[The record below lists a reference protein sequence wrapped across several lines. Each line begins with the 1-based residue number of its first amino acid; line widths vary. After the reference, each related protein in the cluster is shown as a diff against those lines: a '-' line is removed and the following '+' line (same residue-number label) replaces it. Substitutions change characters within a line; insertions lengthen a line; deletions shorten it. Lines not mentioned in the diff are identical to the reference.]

1 MKRLIAILAAI
12 MMMTVA
18 VSCGSAGKNGGQND
32 AKAPAKQEESVEP
45 EASAEQEEAP
55 VEEEASS
62 EQEEEATAEQG
73 TAAAALEAAA
83 DGTAVAAQEA
93 ATEVA
98 ATTAQEAAAEEAA
111 SATEEAS
118 QEQEDMYAEAVK
130 SLFGAGGPLFG
141 VLPEGTN
148 IDEIA
153 GGPLFGVLPE
163 GTNIDEMVGT
173 SREQMGQADQ
183 EIRQVLDEVAE
194 KAQNDSIDP
203 NVQQDTLE
211 EYAEALLE
219 RILGSADF
227 EKDDPLPFASLD
239 EYLEVYDGI
248 KNLEDDYI
256 RERNAGS
263 MEAGDVQI
271 VASNS
276 LADEEIDEDQAR
288 RLACVIQNNYR
299 MDEENQLRL
308 VSSSEDVVLFT
319 HQKDQDGNY
328 LVTDAEFAEKGENYD
343 SSIQA
348 LNLKMDDPSDELQED
363 LEASRIMV
371 AYDLKEYLEEHP
383 EVKGIEFEGEIRT
396 AEELDEI
403 MIDRLS
409 KLYEED

>member
-98 ATTAQEAAAEEAA
+98 ATTAQEAAAGEAA

-118 QEQEDMYAEAVK
+118 PEQEDMYAEAVK
-130 SLFGAGGPLFG
+130 SLFG
-141 VLPEGTN
+141 
-148 IDEIA
+148 A

-328 LVTDAEFAEKGENYD
+328 IVTDAEFAEKGENYD

>member
-1 MKRLIAILAAI
+1 MKRLIAILAVI

-98 ATTAQEAAAEEAA
+98 ATTAQEAVAGEAA

-118 QEQEDMYAEAVK
+118 PEQEDMYAEAVK
-130 SLFGAGGPLFG
+130 SLFG
-141 VLPEGTN
+141 
-148 IDEIA
+148 A

-239 EYLEVYDGI
+239 EYLEVYNGI

-256 RERNAGS
+256 REHNAES

-328 LVTDAEFAEKGENYD
+328 IVTDAEFAEKGENYE

-371 AYDLKEYLEEHP
+371 AYDLKKYLEEHP

>member
-98 ATTAQEAAAEEAA
+98 ATTAQEAVAGEAA

-118 QEQEDMYAEAVK
+118 PEQEDMYAEAVK
-130 SLFGAGGPLFG
+130 SLFG
-141 VLPEGTN
+141 
-148 IDEIA
+148 A

-328 LVTDAEFAEKGENYD
+328 IVTDAEFAEKGENYD

>member
-1 MKRLIAILAAI
+1 MKRLIAILVAI

-83 DGTAVAAQEA
+83 DGTDVAAQEA

-98 ATTAQEAAAEEAA
+98 ATTAQEAAAGEAA

-118 QEQEDMYAEAVK
+118 PEQEDMYAEAVK
-130 SLFGAGGPLFG
+130 SLFG
-141 VLPEGTN
+141 
-148 IDEIA
+148 A

-371 AYDLKEYLEEHP
+371 AYDLKKYLEEHP

>member
-1 MKRLIAILAAI
+1 MKRLIAILVAI

-98 ATTAQEAAAEEAA
+98 ATTAQEAVAGEAA

-118 QEQEDMYAEAVK
+118 PEQEDMYAEAVK
-130 SLFGAGGPLFG
+130 SLFG
-141 VLPEGTN
+141 
-148 IDEIA
+148 A

>member
-98 ATTAQEAAAEEAA
+98 ATTAQEAVAGEAA

-118 QEQEDMYAEAVK
+118 PEQEDMYAEAVK
-130 SLFGAGGPLFG
+130 SLFG
-141 VLPEGTN
+141 
-148 IDEIA
+148 A

>member
-1 MKRLIAILAAI
+1 MKRLIAILAVI

-62 EQEEEATAEQG
+62 EQKEEATAEQG

-98 ATTAQEAAAEEAA
+98 ATTAQEAVAGEAA

-118 QEQEDMYAEAVK
+118 PEQEDMYAEAVK
-130 SLFGAGGPLFG
+130 SLFG
-141 VLPEGTN
+141 
-148 IDEIA
+148 A

>member
-98 ATTAQEAAAEEAA
+98 ATTAQEAAAGEAA

-118 QEQEDMYAEAVK
+118 PEQEDMYAEAVK
-130 SLFGAGGPLFG
+130 SLFG
-141 VLPEGTN
+141 
-148 IDEIA
+148 A

-239 EYLEVYDGI
+239 EYLEVYNGI

-256 RERNAGS
+256 REHNAES

-328 LVTDAEFAEKGENYD
+328 IVTDAEFAEKGENYD

-371 AYDLKEYLEEHP
+371 AYDLKKYLEEHP

>member
-130 SLFGAGGPLFG
+130 SLFG
-141 VLPEGTN
+141 
-148 IDEIA
+148 A

-328 LVTDAEFAEKGENYD
+328 IVTDAEFAEKGENYD

>member
-83 DGTAVAAQEA
+83 DGTDVAAQEA

-98 ATTAQEAAAEEAA
+98 ATTAQEAAAGEAA

-118 QEQEDMYAEAVK
+118 PEQEDMYAEAVK
-130 SLFGAGGPLFG
+130 SLFG
-141 VLPEGTN
+141 
-148 IDEIA
+148 A

-239 EYLEVYDGI
+239 EYLEVYNGI

-256 RERNAGS
+256 REHNAES

-328 LVTDAEFAEKGENYD
+328 IVTDAEFAEKGENYE

-371 AYDLKEYLEEHP
+371 AYDLKKYLEEHP

>member
-98 ATTAQEAAAEEAA
+98 ATTAQEAVAEEAA

-118 QEQEDMYAEAVK
+118 PEQEDMYAEAVK
-130 SLFGAGGPLFG
+130 SLFG
-141 VLPEGTN
+141 
-148 IDEIA
+148 A

-239 EYLEVYDGI
+239 EYLEVYNGI

>member
-118 QEQEDMYAEAVK
+118 PEQEDMYAEAVK
-130 SLFGAGGPLFG
+130 SLFG
-141 VLPEGTN
+141 
-148 IDEIA
+148 A

>member
-1 MKRLIAILAAI
+1 MKRLIAILAVI

-148 IDEIA
+148 IDE
-153 GGPLFGVLPE
+153 
-163 GTNIDEMVGT
+163 MVGT

-256 RERNAGS
+256 REHNAES

>member
-1 MKRLIAILAAI
+1 MKRLIAILAVI

-118 QEQEDMYAEAVK
+118 PEQEDMYAEAVK
-130 SLFGAGGPLFG
+130 SLFG
-141 VLPEGTN
+141 
-148 IDEIA
+148 A

-239 EYLEVYDGI
+239 EYLEVYNGI

-256 RERNAGS
+256 REHNAES

>member
-98 ATTAQEAAAEEAA
+98 ATTAQEAAAEEAV
-111 SATEEAS
+111 SAAEEAS
-118 QEQEDMYAEAVK
+118 PEQEDIYAEAVK
-130 SLFGAGGPLFG
+130 SLFG
-141 VLPEGTN
+141 
-148 IDEIA
+148 A

>member
-98 ATTAQEAAAEEAA
+98 ATTAQEAAAGEAA

-118 QEQEDMYAEAVK
+118 PEQEDMYAEAVK
-130 SLFGAGGPLFG
+130 SLFG
-141 VLPEGTN
+141 
-148 IDEIA
+148 A

-239 EYLEVYDGI
+239 EYLEVYNGI

-256 RERNAGS
+256 REHNAES

-328 LVTDAEFAEKGENYD
+328 IVTDAEFAEKGENYE

-371 AYDLKEYLEEHP
+371 AYDLKKYLEEHP

>member
-45 EASAEQEEAP
+45 EASAEQEEVP
-55 VEEEASS
+55 VEEEAPAEQGTAVMAQ
-62 EQEEEATAEQG
+62 EQEAPAEQG
-73 TAAAALEAAA
+73 TAATALEADAA
-83 DGTAVAAQEA
+83 GTAVAAQEA

-130 SLFGAGGPLFG
+130 SLFG
-141 VLPEGTN
+141 
-148 IDEIA
+148 A

>member
-98 ATTAQEAAAEEAA
+98 ATTAQEAVAEEAA

-118 QEQEDMYAEAVK
+118 PEQEDMYAEAVK
-130 SLFGAGGPLFG
+130 SLFG
-141 VLPEGTN
+141 
-148 IDEIA
+148 A

-299 MDEENQLRL
+299 IDEENQLRL

-328 LVTDAEFAEKGENYD
+328 IVTDAEFAEKGENYD

>member
-98 ATTAQEAAAEEAA
+98 ATTAQEAAAEEAT

-130 SLFGAGGPLFG
+130 SLFG
-141 VLPEGTN
+141 
-148 IDEIA
+148 A

-239 EYLEVYDGI
+239 EYLEVYNGI

-256 RERNAGS
+256 REHNAES

>member
-83 DGTAVAAQEA
+83 DGTDVAAQEA

-98 ATTAQEAAAEEAA
+98 ATTAQEAAAGEAA

-118 QEQEDMYAEAVK
+118 PEQEDMYAEAVK
-130 SLFGAGGPLFG
+130 SLFG
-141 VLPEGTN
+141 
-148 IDEIA
+148 A

>member
-83 DGTAVAAQEA
+83 DGTDVAAQEA

-98 ATTAQEAAAEEAA
+98 ATTAQEAVAEEAA

-118 QEQEDMYAEAVK
+118 PEQEDMYAEAVK
-130 SLFGAGGPLFG
+130 SLFG
-141 VLPEGTN
+141 
-148 IDEIA
+148 A

>member
-1 MKRLIAILAAI
+1 MKRLIAILAVI

-98 ATTAQEAAAEEAA
+98 ATTAQEAVAEEAA

-118 QEQEDMYAEAVK
+118 PEQEDMYAEAVK
-130 SLFGAGGPLFG
+130 SLFG
-141 VLPEGTN
+141 
-148 IDEIA
+148 A

>member
-62 EQEEEATAEQG
+62 EQEEAPAEQG

-98 ATTAQEAAAEEAA
+98 ATTAQEAVAEEAA

-118 QEQEDMYAEAVK
+118 PEQEDMYAEAVK
-130 SLFGAGGPLFG
+130 SLFG
-141 VLPEGTN
+141 
-148 IDEIA
+148 A

-328 LVTDAEFAEKGENYD
+328 LVTDAEFAEKGENYE

>member
-98 ATTAQEAAAEEAA
+98 ATTAQEAAAGEAA

-118 QEQEDMYAEAVK
+118 PEQEDMYAEAVK
-130 SLFGAGGPLFG
+130 SLFG
-141 VLPEGTN
+141 
-148 IDEIA
+148 A

>member
-98 ATTAQEAAAEEAA
+98 ATTAQEAVAGEAA

-118 QEQEDMYAEAVK
+118 PEQEDMYAEAVK
-130 SLFGAGGPLFG
+130 SLFG
-141 VLPEGTN
+141 
-148 IDEIA
+148 A

-371 AYDLKEYLEEHP
+371 AYDLKKYLEEHP

>member
-1 MKRLIAILAAI
+1 MKRLIAILAVI

-98 ATTAQEAAAEEAA
+98 ATTAQEAAAGEAA

-118 QEQEDMYAEAVK
+118 PEQEDMYAEAVK
-130 SLFGAGGPLFG
+130 SLFG
-141 VLPEGTN
+141 
-148 IDEIA
+148 A

-256 RERNAGS
+256 REHNAES

-328 LVTDAEFAEKGENYD
+328 IVTDAEFAEKGENYD

>member
-98 ATTAQEAAAEEAA
+98 ATTAQEAAAGEAA

-118 QEQEDMYAEAVK
+118 PEQEDMYAEAVK
-130 SLFGAGGPLFG
+130 SLFG
-141 VLPEGTN
+141 
-148 IDEIA
+148 A

-194 KAQNDSIDP
+194 KAQNDSID
-203 NVQQDTLE
+203 
-211 EYAEALLE
+211 
-219 RILGSADF
+219 
-227 EKDDPLPFASLD
+227 D

>member
-1 MKRLIAILAAI
+1 MKRLIAILAVI

-98 ATTAQEAAAEEAA
+98 ATTAQEAVAGEAA

-118 QEQEDMYAEAVK
+118 PEQEDIYAEAVK
-130 SLFGAGGPLFG
+130 SLFG
-141 VLPEGTN
+141 
-148 IDEIA
+148 A

>member
-1 MKRLIAILAAI
+1 MKRLIAILAVI

-45 EASAEQEEAP
+45 EASAEQEEAL

-83 DGTAVAAQEA
+83 DGTDVAAQEA

-98 ATTAQEAAAEEAA
+98 ATTAQEAAAGEAA

-118 QEQEDMYAEAVK
+118 PEQEDMYAEAVK
-130 SLFGAGGPLFG
+130 SLFG
-141 VLPEGTN
+141 
-148 IDEIA
+148 A

-227 EKDDPLPFASLD
+227 EKDDPLAFASLD
-239 EYLEVYDGI
+239 EYLEVYNGI

>member
-98 ATTAQEAAAEEAA
+98 ATTSQEAVAEEAA

-130 SLFGAGGPLFG
+130 SLFG
-141 VLPEGTN
+141 
-148 IDEIA
+148 A

>member
-98 ATTAQEAAAEEAA
+98 ATTAQEAAAGEAA

-118 QEQEDMYAEAVK
+118 PEQEDMYAEAVK
-130 SLFGAGGPLFG
+130 SLFG
-141 VLPEGTN
+141 
-148 IDEIA
+148 A

-239 EYLEVYDGI
+239 EYLEVYNGI

-256 RERNAGS
+256 REHNAES

>member
-73 TAAAALEAAA
+73 TAAVALEAAA

-130 SLFGAGGPLFG
+130 SLFG
-141 VLPEGTN
+141 
-148 IDEIA
+148 A

-256 RERNAGS
+256 REHNAGS

-328 LVTDAEFAEKGENYD
+328 IVTDAEFAEKGENYE

-371 AYDLKEYLEEHP
+371 AYDLKKYLEEHP

>member
-1 MKRLIAILAAI
+1 MKSLIAILAAI

-98 ATTAQEAAAEEAA
+98 ATTAQEAVAGEAA

-118 QEQEDMYAEAVK
+118 PEQEDMYAEAVK
-130 SLFGAGGPLFG
+130 SLFG
-141 VLPEGTN
+141 
-148 IDEIA
+148 A

>member
-1 MKRLIAILAAI
+1 MKRLIAILAVI

-45 EASAEQEEAP
+45 EASAEQEKAP

-98 ATTAQEAAAEEAA
+98 ATTAQEAVAGEAA

-118 QEQEDMYAEAVK
+118 PEQEDMYAEAVK
-130 SLFGAGGPLFG
+130 SLFG
-141 VLPEGTN
+141 
-148 IDEIA
+148 A

>member
-111 SATEEAS
+111 FATEEAS

-130 SLFGAGGPLFG
+130 SLFG
-141 VLPEGTN
+141 
-148 IDEIA
+148 A

-194 KAQNDSIDP
+194 NAQNDSIDP

-256 RERNAGS
+256 RERNAES

>member
-1 MKRLIAILAAI
+1 MTDRIQIL
-12 MMMTVA
+12 T
-18 VSCGSAGKNGGQND
+18 AG
-32 AKAPAKQEESVEP
+32 
-45 EASAEQEEAP
+45 
-55 VEEEASS
+55 
-62 EQEEEATAEQG
+62 
-73 TAAAALEAAA
+73 
-83 DGTAVAAQEA
+83 
-93 ATEVA
+93 
-98 ATTAQEAAAEEAA
+98 

-118 QEQEDMYAEAVK
+118 PEQEDIYAEAVK

-148 IDEIA
+148 IDE
-153 GGPLFGVLPE
+153 
-163 GTNIDEMVGT
+163 MVDT

-299 MDEENQLRL
+299 MDEENQLWL

-371 AYDLKEYLEEHP
+371 AYDLKKYLEEHP

>member
-130 SLFGAGGPLFG
+130 SLFG
-141 VLPEGTN
+141 
-148 IDEIA
+148 A

>member
-98 ATTAQEAAAEEAA
+98 ATTAQEAVAEEAA

-118 QEQEDMYAEAVK
+118 PEQEDMYAEAVK
-130 SLFGAGGPLFG
+130 SLFG
-141 VLPEGTN
+141 
-148 IDEIA
+148 A

-328 LVTDAEFAEKGENYD
+328 IVTDAEFAEKGENYD